1 MQFGRTEVLPHWYDL
16 RVTVKKIS
24 ISLDSGVFEQAKHAA
39 EVEGITLSAWL
50 SRAAS
55 EAADLAAAQAALA
68 EYNEVYGEPDE
79 EAMAQARAELEA
91 IGFWKPETAQ
101 DRDARLAALARL
113 RGEVSDQTR
122 RAG

>member
-1 MQFGRTEVLPHWYDL
+1 VA
-16 RVTVKKIS
+16 VKKIS

-39 EVEGITLSAWL
+39 EVEGIALSAWL

-68 EYNEVYGEPDE
+68 EYNDVYGEPDE

-101 DRDARLAALARL
+101 ERGARLAALARL

>member
-1 MQFGRTEVLPHWYDL
+1 M
-16 RVTVKKIS
+16 KKIS

-39 EVEGITLSAWL
+39 DVEGIALSAWL

-68 EYNEVYGEPDE
+68 EYHEVYGEPDE
-79 EAMAQARAELEA
+79 EAMAQARAELET

-101 DRDARLAALARL
+101 ERDARLTALARL
-113 RGEVSDQTR
+113 RGEVPDQQTR

>member
-1 MQFGRTEVLPHWYDL
+1 MQFGHTEVLPHWYDL
-16 RVTVKKIS
+16 RVSVKKIS
-24 ISLDSGVFEQAKHAA
+24 ISLDSGIFEQAKHAA

-68 EYNEVYGEPDE
+68 EYNEVHGEPDE

-101 DRDARLAALARL
+101 ERDARLAALARL
-113 RGEVSDQTR
+113 RGEVRDQKH

>member
-1 MQFGRTEVLPHWYDL
+1 MA
-16 RVTVKKIS
+16 VKKIS
-24 ISLDSGVFEQAKHAA
+24 ISLDSEVFERAKRAA
-39 EVEGITLSAWL
+39 EVEGIALSAWL

-55 EAADLAAAQAALA
+55 EAVDLAAAQAALA

-79 EAMAQARAELEA
+79 ESMAEARAELEA

-101 DRDARLAALARL
+101 ERDARLAALARL
-113 RGEVSDQTR
+113 RGEVPDQTHR

>member
-1 MQFGRTEVLPHWYDL
+1 MLPQCYAV
-16 RVTVKKIS
+16 RVAVKKIS

-39 EVEGITLSAWL
+39 EVEGIALSAWL

-79 EAMAQARAELEA
+79 EAMAQAKAELEA
-91 IGFWKPETAQ
+91 IRFWEPETAQ
-101 DRDARLAALARL
+101 EKDARLAALARL
-113 RGEVSDQTR
+113 RGEIPDQTR
-122 RAG
+122 WAG

>member
-1 MQFGRTEVLPHWYDL
+1 MA
-16 RVTVKKIS
+16 VKKIS
-24 ISLDSGVFEQAKHAA
+24 ISLDSEVFERAKNAA
-39 EVEGITLSAWL
+39 EAEGIALSTWL

-79 EAMAQARAELEA
+79 EAMAQARADLET
-91 IGFWKPETAQ
+91 IGFWKPETVHE
-101 DRDARLAALARL
+101 RDARLAALARL
-113 RGEVSDQTR
+113 RGEVADQTHR